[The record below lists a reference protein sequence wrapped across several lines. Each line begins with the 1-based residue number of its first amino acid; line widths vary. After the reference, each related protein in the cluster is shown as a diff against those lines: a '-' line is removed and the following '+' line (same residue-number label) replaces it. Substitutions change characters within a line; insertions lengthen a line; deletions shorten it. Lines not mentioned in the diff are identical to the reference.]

1 MRLKG
6 KIAIVTGAASGIG
19 RAACE
24 RFTAEGATVIA
35 VDLDP
40 DALAEVAES
49 TGAVPITGSVG
60 DVQTWEEAV
69 AAARQQGG
77 LHVAYLN
84 AGLYGWNGSID
95 ELPLDLYENTIAA
108 NITGVVLGV
117 RASVPAMRESGGGA
131 IVVTASA
138 AAIVAF
144 EGNPIYTLTKQAVGG
159 FVRSVAPQL
168 ANDNITI
175 DAVCPEVV
183 DTPMTVEALGGN
195 DPSALPIQLISPT
208 TIADVAIDLATSPGT
223 ARCRAVRQ
231 RGTTVDWAFP
241 TWSDLARA

>member
-1 MRLKG
+1 MRLEG
-6 KIAIVTGAASGIG
+6 KVAIVTGAASGIG

-24 RFTAEGATVIA
+24 RFSAEGAEVVA
-35 VDLDP
+35 VDLDT
-40 DALAEVAES
+40 DALREVAR
-49 TGAVPITGSVG
+49 TTKAAPVVGSVG
-60 DVQTWEEAV
+60 EVATWDDAI
-69 AAARQQGG
+69 AAARLRGG

-95 ELPLDLYENTIAA
+95 ELPVDLYERTVAA
-108 NITGVVLGV
+108 NIGGVVLGV
-117 RASVPAMRESGGGA
+117 RAAVPAMRESGGGA

-159 FVRSVAPQL
+159 FVRAIAPQL
-168 ANDNITI
+168 ALDRIAI

-183 DTPMTVEALGGN
+183 DTPMTVEAMGGG
-195 DPSALPIQLISPT
+195 DPNTLPIDLIAPA
-208 TIADVAIDLATSPGT
+208 TIADVALDLATTPGT
-223 ARCRAVRQ
+223 GRCRAVRQ
-231 RGTTVDWAFP
+231 RGTTVDWRFP